1 MVTLQIIFTA
11 GEGHVLLFIDEEVKH
26 VSTQNVYVVGVVL
39 ERGMSVASVSCNC
52 RKCFRGMAP

>member
-26 VSTQNVYVVGVVL
+26 VNVYVVGVVL